1 MNFLDRVF
9 LFNQGVIEEV
19 EGDGVRCGAG
29 KGNPRGTAPRG
40 LKRFWR

>member
-19 EGDGVRCGAG
+19 EGASAEREAQILALLR
-29 KGNPRGTAPRG
+29 KE
-40 LKRFWR
+40 